1 MVIIEGKKIMKV
13 TYLSICLD
21 NVKSAIVYTYPK
33 HDAKGN
39 WIEEITDEKGE
50 QTAETRIR
58 TYYE

>member
-1 MVIIEGKKIMKV
+1 MKV